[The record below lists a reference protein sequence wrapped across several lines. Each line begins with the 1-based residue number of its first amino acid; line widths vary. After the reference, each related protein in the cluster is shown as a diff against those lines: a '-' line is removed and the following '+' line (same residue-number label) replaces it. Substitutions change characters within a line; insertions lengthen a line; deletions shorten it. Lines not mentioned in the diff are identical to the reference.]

1 MGMAIQVCEHCNAAG
16 QQIEGSKLSHLT
28 KLLSANQQ
36 LMYMLTSCFGYFFSI
51 KCYQQQMVS
60 SV

>member
-28 KLLSANQQ
+28 FISKSTADVHAN
-36 LMYMLTSCFGYFFSI
+36 
-51 KCYQQQMVS
+51 
-60 SV
+60 